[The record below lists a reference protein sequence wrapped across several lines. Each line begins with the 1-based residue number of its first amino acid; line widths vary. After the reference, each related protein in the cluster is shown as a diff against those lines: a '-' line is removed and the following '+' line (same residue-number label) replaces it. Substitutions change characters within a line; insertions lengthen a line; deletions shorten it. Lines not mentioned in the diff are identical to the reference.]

1 MTAAATAEHL
11 PRSARVTG
19 WGMYAPQA
27 VLTNAVLE
35 SLVDTSDEWIRT
47 RTGIGERRIAA
58 PWESTASLAAVAGR
72 RAIAVAG
79 LDPDEIDMVIVAT
92 CTPDYQMPATAALV
106 TEALGTRRAAAM
118 DVGAVCSGFIYA
130 LATAHAYVM
139 SGLARHVVVIGAEVM
154 SRILDF
160 GDRNTCVLFGDGAGA
175 VVVSASDEPGGGLL
189 GVELT
194 ADASGAYRIW
204 VPSGGSRDP
213 RHVGSRFIYMD
224 GRETYRY
231 ATRTLASSALAAL
244 RKAGLTT
251 DDLALVVPHQANLRI
266 IEAVTKQLAIPME
279 RVFINL
285 DRYGNTSAASV
296 PLALAEAVD
305 GGRVRPGDRLEM
317 VAFGSGY
324 TSGAV
329 VLEWTADPAAG
340 VRAASVEPVA
350 LLSEPPNWPELDPT
364 PAQLRRLFEGFS
376 AVRRPPLPAA
386 EPAAVRAAV
395 PAAVPPPAAA
405 PSPAAVPGA
414 IPAAVPP
421 PAAAPAAA
429 PPVLPAGTPVESPP
443 PSSGPT
449 SSSSPSPREVS
460 P

>member
-1 MTAAATAEHL
+1 MNTPASRL

-19 WGMYAPQA
+19 WGMYAPET
-27 VLTNAVLE
+27 VLTNAHLE
-35 SLVDTSDEWIRT
+35 TLVETSDEWIRT
-47 RTGIGERRIAA
+47 RTGIGERRVAA
-58 PWESTASLAAVAGR
+58 PWESTATLAAVAGR

-79 LDPDEIDMVIVAT
+79 LDPDEIDMVMVAT
-92 CTPDYQMPATAALV
+92 CTPDWQLPATAAVV
-106 TEALGTRRAAAM
+106 TEALGTRRASAM
-118 DVGAVCSGFIYA
+118 DVGAVCSGFVYA
-130 LATAHAYVM
+130 YATAHAYVM

-160 GDRNTCVLFGDGAGA
+160 TDRNTCVLFGDGAGA

-204 VPSGGSRDP
+204 IPSGGSRDP
-213 RHVGSRFIYMD
+213 SGVASRFLFMD

-231 ATRTLASSALAAL
+231 ATRTLASSALSAVA
-244 RKAGLTT
+244 KAGLSPGDIT
-251 DDLALVVPHQANLRI
+251 LVVPHQANLRI

-279 RVFINL
+279 RVFLNL

-305 GGRVRPGDRLEM
+305 TGRVRPGDRLAF

-340 VRAASVEPVA
+340 ARAASVEPVA
-350 LLSEPPNWPELDPT
+350 SISAPPDWPEVDPT
-364 PAQLRRLFEGFS
+364 PPELRPLF
-376 AVRRPPLPAA
+376 ADAAPPLPATPDLSTPT
-386 EPAAVRAAV
+386 EV
-395 PAAVPPPAAA
+395 P
-405 PSPAAVPGA
+405 S
-414 IPAAVPP
+414 
-421 PAAAPAAA
+421 
-429 PPVLPAGTPVESPP
+429 
-443 PSSGPT
+443 
-449 SSSSPSPREVS
+449 
-460 P
+460 